1 MCSFRS
7 ICPYQATKTLHTL
20 HTPVLMAFLQ
30 LGGEGG
36 GKPTF
41 FEVYAADK
49 LVPSLKAALIY
60 SLSVSTTKLCSIRPP
75 RRCIHVSSSKQ
86 HSAPL
91 ITLHTALAGCWPDPE
106 LGAAAAAVR
115 G

>member
-1 MCSFRS
+1 
-7 ICPYQATKTLHTL
+7 
-20 HTPVLMAFLQ
+20 MAFLQ

-60 SLSVSTTKLCSIRPP
+60 SLSVSFGNLCCCRPP
-75 RRCIHVSSSKQ
+75 GRCIHVSSSKK
-86 HSAPL
+86 HGARL
-91 ITLHTALAGCWPDPE
+91 ITLHTHLAGCWPDP
-106 LGAAAAAVR
+106 
-115 G
+115 